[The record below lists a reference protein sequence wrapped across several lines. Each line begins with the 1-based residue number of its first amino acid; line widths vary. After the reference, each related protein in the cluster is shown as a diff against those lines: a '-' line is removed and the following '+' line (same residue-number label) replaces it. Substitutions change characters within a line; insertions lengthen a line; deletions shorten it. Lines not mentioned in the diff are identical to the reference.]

1 MILPQLAA
9 GIIFPDDNIPEK
21 DKLNPDFGL
30 RCARA
35 LYSRFCSSGTVYTL
49 GQMNDMQETR
59 NYGNGIQDTSKY
71 KDWYTNGSP
80 IGSKGQTQSSSNPL
94 VKGLSKQ
101 QRKALANISY
111 DIFSPMPKMKN
122 VLLSIL
128 SDNDY
133 KLGVESL
140 DRNIVVKKKRS
151 KANLYTR
158 AKFTNPLARAMGL
171 PEFKIPFSPKD
182 EAMLDMAEKLGFF
195 KMRTEVALEKL
206 AETTFR
212 FSNWKSLRND
222 INNDAIDFHFR
233 ASQIVVDNIGLV
245 KVEYRDPARM
255 VVLWNEDNQD
265 EPVAIGHI
273 AVETIQNI
281 FPELIAAGFSEEQ
294 IQSMAKSY
302 VSFQATLGFGA
313 VPTWA
318 FERKDATTSKWV
330 WMDFKV
336 YVMKFE
342 YLSTDYKAYAER
354 SIKNKTYYER
364 LNDPKSFKKKN
375 PDVKVDEY
383 QCNYWYEG
391 SYIIAGAGMD
401 MMYGWRK
408 KPNQYRNG
416 LKPLSSYVIQRINGQ
431 SPTRRV
437 RALLDDLMFA
447 VLKLRAAVW
456 AAAPKGYTIN
466 IADGANLKIGDTEY
480 SVFDLMHVHR
490 QSGIRVIATKFNA
503 QSGKYV
509 ATPLTEND
517 NGLGPQGAEW
527 TQQIANIQMMI
538 KDLMGIPD
546 AMAASPDQSAERLV
560 GVMEAD
566 YQAGNNANWIL
577 RDTEREYKQK
587 VGERA
592 ILYARTCI
600 QYDKKVREYYESIL
614 GNDMIAALDEVEGL
628 SLDQIAVS
636 TTVLPNEKKKDAIL
650 QRAMSLSQVVL
661 QGGTQLLSPSSI
673 ERIASLLENNDVKEA
688 LWFMAQEEEEA
699 RMRDEEKSMRLQ
711 QQNGMIQQQSLAMSE
726 QLKLKAALQLAQI
739 EIAKERERANLEMQK
754 QYELKKLENDGNYQ
768 IQLLKGKQALD
779 EITLEATLEAQL
791 GTEIT
796 GRI

>member
-9 GIIFPDDNIPEK
+9 GILFPDDNIPEK
-21 DKLNPDFGL
+21 DKLAADFGL

-35 LYSRFCSSGTVYTL
+35 LYSRFCSSGTVFTL

-59 NYGNGIQDTSKY
+59 NYGGGIQDTSKY

-80 IGSKGQTQSSSNPL
+80 IGSKGMRQDSSNPL
-94 VKGLSKQ
+94 TRGLSKQ
-101 QRKALANISY
+101 QRKALTNISY
-111 DIFSPMPKMKN
+111 DVFSPMPKMKN

-133 KLGVESL
+133 KLSVQSL
-140 DRNIVVKKKRS
+140 DKNIVVKKKRA
-151 KANLYTR
+151 KQDLYTK
-158 AKFTNPLARAMGL
+158 AKFTNPMAKVLGL
-171 PEFKIPFSPKD
+171 PTINIPFAPKD
-182 EAMLDMAEKLGFF
+182 EAMLDMAEKFGFF
-195 KMRTEVALEKL
+195 KMKTEVALEKL
-206 AETTFR
+206 ADINFR
-212 FSNWKSLRND
+212 FSKWKSLRND

-233 ASQIVVDNIGLV
+233 ASQIVVDDNGFI
-245 KVEYRDPARM
+245 KTEYRDPARM
-255 VVLWNEDNQD
+255 VMLWNEDNQD

-281 FPELIAAGFSEEQ
+281 YPKLIEAGFSDAQ

-342 YLSTDYKAYAER
+342 YMSTDYKRYAER
-354 SIKNKTYYER
+354 SVKGKSYFER
-364 LNDPKSFKKKN
+364 LNDHEAFMKKN
-375 PDVKVDEY
+375 PKVPVEEY
-383 QCNYWYEG
+383 MCNYWYEG

-401 MMYGWRK
+401 MMYEWRK
-408 KPNQYRNG
+408 KPNQFRNG
-416 LKPLSSYVIQRINGQ
+416 LKPMSSYVVQRINGQ

-447 VLKLRAAVW
+447 VLKLRAAVF

-466 IADGANLKIGDTEY
+466 VADGANIKIGDQDY
-480 SVFDLMHVHR
+480 NIFDLMHVHR
-490 QSGIRVIATKFNA
+490 QNGIRIIATKYNA

-509 ATPLTEND
+509 ATPLQEND
-517 NGLGPQGAEW
+517 NGLGPQGVEW
-527 TQQIANIQMMI
+527 TQQIANVQMMI

-566 YQAGNNANWIL
+566 YHASNNANWIL

-600 QYDKKVREYYESIL
+600 QYDENVRKAYESIL
-614 GNDMIAALDEVEGL
+614 GEDMIKSLDEVEGL
-628 SLDQIAVS
+628 SLDQLAVS
-636 TTVLPNEKKKDAIL
+636 TEVLPNEKKKDAIL
-650 QRAMSLSQVVL
+650 QRAMTLSQTVL
-661 QGGTQLLSPSSI
+661 QGGTQLLSPSAI
-673 ERIASLLENNDVKEA
+673 ERIASLLENDDVKEA
-688 LWFMAQEEEEA
+688 LWFMAREEEES
-699 RMRDEEKSMRLQ
+699 RIRDEEKSMRLQ
-711 QQNGMIQQQSLAMSE
+711 QQNGQIQQQSLMMSE
-726 QLKLKAALQLAQI
+726 QLKLKTALQLAQI
-739 EIAKERERANLEMQK
+739 EIMKEREKANMEMQK
-754 QYELKKLENDGNYQ
+754 EMQIKRLEKDSDYEIQ
-768 IQLLKGKQALD
+768 ILKGKQALD
-779 EITLEATLEAQL
+779 EITLEANLEAAL
-791 GTEIT
+791 GNELT
-796 GRI
+796 GRV